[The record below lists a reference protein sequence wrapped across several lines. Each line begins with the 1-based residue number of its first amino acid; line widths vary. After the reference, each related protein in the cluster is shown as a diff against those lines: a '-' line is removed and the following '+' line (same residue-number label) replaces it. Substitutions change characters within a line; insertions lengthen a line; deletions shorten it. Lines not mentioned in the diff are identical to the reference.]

1 MFLSTFQHSM
11 RKLEHFREQKFE
23 VILEEQGSALEK
35 LEEDCSQA
43 QQETEQLRASI
54 RQCSRLTASVAT
66 ALSSGFLSPPAV
78 LHLQDELDT
87 FWTGLDMSNSK
98 HMCGGIHGNMQVIVS
113 YLRGNVDGVS
123 GQKTDCSCQ
132 TEEEVGGQ
140 MTQSVKKL
148 QSLRRNIDHLMR
160 SAAMHDSIP
169 SSLVETGKISL
180 TEDQNSSTSNIS
192 WFVIY

>member
-1 MFLSTFQHSM
+1 
-11 RKLEHFREQKFE
+11 
-23 VILEEQGSALEK
+23 
-35 LEEDCSQA
+35 
-43 QQETEQLRASI
+43 
-54 RQCSRLTASVAT
+54 
-66 ALSSGFLSPPAV
+66 
-78 LHLQDELDT
+78 
-87 FWTGLDMSNSK
+87 
-98 HMCGGIHGNMQVIVS
+98 MCGGIHGNMQVIVS